1 MERPMHARSSSHRL
15 SDPAPAP
22 RAGPASRIALALQ
35 IALAGLFGAAAIG
48 CIVSDAIC
56 AEVKARVPVERF
68 RLDNGMTFL
77 LVRRPERPTVTAGWV
92 AHVGSSNERPGMT
105 GISHLFE
112 HMMFKGTHVIGTRN
126 IKRDLEIIDEQEKIQ
141 DQIREEEAKMRAAL
155 RHGEIDDVLKP
166 ENKTERYRE
175 LEKKFN

>member
-1 MERPMHARSSSHRL
+1 MKFSGRTPSRNSVAGIAMRRST
-15 SDPAPAP
+15 
-22 RAGPASRIALALQ
+22 IALALQ
-35 IALAGLFGAAAIG
+35 IALASLSGLAALG

-112 HMMFKGTHVIGTRN
+112 HMMFKGTHVI
-126 IKRDLEIIDEQEKIQ
+126 
-141 DQIREEEAKMRAAL
+141 
-155 RHGEIDDVLKP
+155 
-166 ENKTERYRE
+166 
-175 LEKKFN
+175 